1 MQVKFFSL
9 IQVFISEEF
18 TRKNLDVDDTES
30 ARELSK
36 EKDKPFKEENEIHL
50 NIPFSVLTCWIF
62 AFSCFRLSPS
72 SLVAVMAN

>member
-18 TRKNLDVDDTES
+18 TRKNLDVHDTES
-30 ARELSK
+30 PGKLSK
-36 EKDKPFKEENEIHL
+36 EKDKPLKGENKIHL
-50 NIPFSVLTCWIF
+50 NILPSVLTCWMF
-62 AFSCFRLSPS
+62 ALSCFRLSPN

>member
-1 MQVKFFSL
+1 MKFFSL

-18 TRKNLDVDDTES
+18 TRKNFDVDDTES

-36 EKDKPFKEENEIHL
+36 EKDKPLKEENEIHM
-50 NIPFSVLTCWIF
+50 NILPSALTCWIF
-62 AFSCFRLSPS
+62 APSCFRLSPS